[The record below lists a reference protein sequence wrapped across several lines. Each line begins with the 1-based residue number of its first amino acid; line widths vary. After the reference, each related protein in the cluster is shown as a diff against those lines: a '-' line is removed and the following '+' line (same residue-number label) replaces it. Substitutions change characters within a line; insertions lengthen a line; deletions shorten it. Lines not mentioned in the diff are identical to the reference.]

1 MLETVHWPIDGSA
14 TFPSRCLLCD
24 REYTVDPEHVSEMT
38 RKFGRLLVRLRCPVC
53 PRCEALRR
61 KRRIFWVVAFF
72 AYAGM
77 SVGTISLLQ
86 KSAFGE
92 AHGSVLFWATCLFVG
107 TCFAWFIREESV
119 FLRRYTR
126 IWIHALGKPGKTL
139 VLASEDAKLVRELRA
154 IVGDH
159 SAGRPAP

>member
-38 RKFGRLLVRLRCPVC
+38 RKLGRLLVRLRCPVC

-61 KRRIFWVVAFF
+61 KRRVLWVVAFL
-72 AYAGM
+72 AYTGM

-86 KSAFGE
+86 RSGFGE
-92 AHGSVLFWATCLFVG
+92 THGSVLFWVTCLFVG
-107 TCFAWFIREESV
+107 TCFGWFIREEAI

-139 VLASEDAKLVRELRA
+139 ILASEDAKLIAELRE
-154 IVGDH
+154 IVDH
-159 SAGRPAP
+159 HSDGRPAP